1 MFKKSKIRKDFE
13 DAFRANDEATM
24 QNLLAENKWLLDE
37 WNQKLN
43 NSHSEQSLML
53 AALGVMEDEFANPV
67 PVDEIAFC
75 LRYDFKVKKET
86 DEIIQA
92 LNDAEALGLCKK
104 IKNTWSLTPE
114 GAQICDDYLD
124 SHYTSS

>member
-114 GAQICDDYLD
+114 AANL
-124 SHYTSS
+124 